1 MIRSALVAGGVS
13 LGVAS
18 VVLWGIFAA
27 RTRWPLRAKGDRR
40 PLAGLA
46 VGLGCLVGTASVS
59 NVIPLLVLLG
69 GAAILL
75 VGALDDWIDLAPWQK
90 LLGQAVAAGLAAAGL
105 APLSLSFFGLD
116 VSLGAAAWTVPFL
129 WVMALTNAVNLI
141 DGLDGLAVTTV
152 ASPFVALL
160 GLALWEGDPLGAV
173 VSGATLGALVAFLP
187 ANLPQARLLLGDA
200 GAELLGYLLALL
212 TLLLVDGQG
221 GEPRTW
227 AVIPSLLF
235 AAIPLCDTA
244 FAVLRRAARGR
255 SILCGDEGH
264 IHHRLARRF
273 GSGRAVLL
281 LAAASALCTVGGVL
295 LWRAGT

>member
-18 VVLWGIFAA
+18 VVLLGIFAA
-27 RTRWPLRAKGDRR
+27 RARWPLRAKGDRR

-46 VGLGCLVGTASVS
+46 VGLGLLAGTASAS

-105 APLSLSFFGLD
+105 APRSLSFFGLD

-173 VSGATLGALVAFLP
+173 VAGAALGALVAFLP
-187 ANLPQARLLLGDA
+187 TNLPRARLLLGDA
-200 GAELLGYLLALL
+200 GAESLGYFLALL
-212 TLLLVDGQG
+212 TLRLVSGRG
-221 GEPRTW
+221 GPTTW
-227 AVIPSLLF
+227 AAIPSLLL
-235 AAIPLCDTA
+235 AAVPLADTG